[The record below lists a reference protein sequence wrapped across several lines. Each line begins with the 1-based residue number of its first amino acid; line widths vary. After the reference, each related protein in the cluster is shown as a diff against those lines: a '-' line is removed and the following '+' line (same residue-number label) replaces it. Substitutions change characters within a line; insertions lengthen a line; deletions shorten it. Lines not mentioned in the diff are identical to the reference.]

1 MERVSFSTN
10 GFGIIGHLYAKAECR
25 HRPYPFHKNQLKM
38 DHRPVWKMQDCETS
52 GRSMGENVGDL
63 GFGSEFS
70 DTVPK
75 A

>member
-1 MERVSFSTN
+1 MERVPFSTN
-10 GFGIIGHLYAKAECR
+10 GLGQLDIYMQRQNVDTDLT
-25 HRPYPFHKNQLKM
+25 PFTKSQLKM